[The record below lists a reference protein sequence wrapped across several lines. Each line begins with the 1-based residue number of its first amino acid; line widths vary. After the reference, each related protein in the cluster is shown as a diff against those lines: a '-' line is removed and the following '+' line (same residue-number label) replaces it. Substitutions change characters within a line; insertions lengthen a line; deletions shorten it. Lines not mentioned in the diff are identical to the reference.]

1 MKPQLHPRARYLE
14 RASLARGWTAE
25 TTPAAPEPGGE
36 AAELH
41 KQLSRP
47 CLAVQPMP
55 THHSSSGLSPG
66 WRQKEHSESPLRSQ
80 EKRGTPGKAH
90 GLRPAGP
97 GLLTPSPQLCEPR
110 GQGLSTALYLGTLP
124 TRGGG
129 GCYKGIIRCPSAQR
143 IASALATADSIVMP
157 SWTVGLELPT
167 KSSRM

>member
-36 AAELH
+36 AAELR

-47 CLAVQPMP
+47 CLAVKPMP

-129 GCYKGIIRCPSAQR
+129 G
-143 IASALATADSIVMP
+143 ATRA
-157 SWTVGLELPT
+157 
-167 KSSRM
+167 